1 MNELLEKMKELS
13 IEELQAVIARAQQ
26 LIQQKRLD
34 AERQKEIAQLQLR
47 LQELQAAMGS
57 NVPQP
62 SEDAAPAAAPAA
74 APTVTPLVPIDPPAA
89 PQPAPQPAPQAA
101 PQPATRPCPHCQQP
115 VPLDSRFCFFCGQ
128 DVTQPPAVYAPRPAP
143 KPRVCPECHA
153 QVPAGSRFCQECGHV
168 M

>member
-1 MNELLEKMKELS
+1 MNELLERMKELS
-13 IEELQAVIARAQQ
+13 IEELQAIIARAQQ

-34 AERQKEIAQLQLR
+34 AERQKEIAQLQQR
-47 LQELQAAMGS
+47 LQELQAAMGADVPRAA
-57 NVPQP
+57 NVEPP
-62 SEDAAPAAAPAA
+62 VPPAAPA
-74 APTVTPLVPIDPPAA
+74 VTPLVPVDPPA
-89 PQPAPQPAPQAA
+89 PQPAPQPAPPAA

-115 VPLDSRFCFFCGQ
+115 VPQDSRFCFYCGQ

-143 KPRVCPECHA
+143 KPRVCPECNA